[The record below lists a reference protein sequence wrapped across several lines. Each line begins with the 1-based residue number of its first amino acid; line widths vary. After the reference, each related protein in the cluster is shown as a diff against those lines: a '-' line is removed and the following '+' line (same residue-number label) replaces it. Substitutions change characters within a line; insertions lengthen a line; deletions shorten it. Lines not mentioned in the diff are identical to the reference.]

1 MRGIWLCPPAP
12 RGVPPHH
19 VGGLRIAFWALC
31 SVNGCPIIPTTWGL
45 SAYCPL
51 THTGTLAAIC
61 RTKSTL
67 FDAYWC
73 AFERFLCF
81 LQRGCIPRSGC
92 QRQRAGQR
100 AGTKA
105 QGGVRPDGSRGARR
119 SPQADHAEG
128 AFSRP
133 DGSRAQRQAATDS
146 SRGRIARAQGKPLAS
161 GANPSRKPPAPARAR
176 RRTGQRRRSSPET
189 DQQCAAAAPR
199 QLRNTDRRGR
209 GAKTKRDAQPSS
221 RPRDRRRLK
230 RGGGARGE
238 GVYRFAF
245 PRKSGGSER
254 AAERRRRFSSS
265 PQRGCFTRQRRGFF
279 P

>member
-1 MRGIWLCPPAP
+1 MR
-12 RGVPPHH
+12 R
-19 VGGLRIAFWALC
+19 
-31 SVNGCPIIPTTWGL
+31 
-45 SAYCPL
+45 Y
-51 THTGTLAAIC
+51 AAQ
-61 RTKSTL
+61 KAGFLTL
-67 FDAYWC
+67 FGGFRCSFDM
-73 AFERFLCF
+73 L

-128 AFSRP
+128 ALSRP

-146 SRGRIARAQGKPLAS
+146 SRGRIARAQGKPPAS

-189 DQQCAAAAPR
+189 DQQRAAAAPR

-221 RPRDRRRLK
+221 RPRARRSRSS
-230 RGGGARGE
+230 GGGARGE
-238 GVYRFAF
+238 GVYRFAS
-245 PRKSGGSER
+245 PQELGGANAQQRGGKAHHRARSSASSRVSGG
-254 AAERRRRFSSS
+254 AES
-265 PQRGCFTRQRRGFF
+265 P
-279 P
+279 